1 MIKFPGCSS
10 GSFNSK
16 VIKESNNMAK
26 RSKRYL
32 ESRKVVDSEKKYGI
46 HEAVKLLK
54 LLKPAKFNESVE
66 VAMKLGIDPKQSDQ
80 LIRGSISL
88 PKGIGKSLKVIV
100 FATGEKAA
108 LAKKSG
114 ADEVGAED
122 LVKKVEGRWADF
134 DVAISTSDMM
144 RLVGKLGRVLG
155 PQGKMPSPKSGTV
168 TDDVET
174 AVKEFKAGKIEYR
187 TDAGGNVQA
196 LVGKLS
202 FSDADLEENINTFVK
217 HIMNSRPSSAKGEFV
232 EKVSVS
238 STMSPGIML
247 QV

>member
-1 MIKFPGCSS
+1 
-10 GSFNSK
+10 
-16 VIKESNNMAK
+16 MAK
-26 RSKRYL
+26 KSKRYL

-46 HEAVKLLK
+46 TEAVKLLK
-54 LLKPAKFNESVE
+54 MFKPVKFNESVE

-100 FATGEKAA
+100 FAAGEKAVI
-108 LAKKSG
+108 AKKAG

-122 LVKKVEGRWADF
+122 LVKKVEGGWADF
-134 DVAISTSDMM
+134 DVAISASDMM

-168 TDDVET
+168 TDDIET

-202 FSDADLEENINTFVK
+202 FSDADLEDNINTFVK
-217 HIMNSRPSSAKGEFV
+217 HIVNSRPSSAKGEFV

>member
-1 MIKFPGCSS
+1 MS
-10 GSFNSK
+10 
-16 VIKESNNMAK
+16 K

-32 ESRKVVDSEKKYGI
+32 ESRSVVDFEKKYELK
-46 HEAVKLLK
+46 EAVKILK
-54 LLKPAKFNESVE
+54 SFKQAKFDESVE
-66 VAMKLGIDPKQSDQ
+66 VAMKLGIDAKQSDQ

-100 FATGEKAA
+100 FAAGEKAA
-108 LAKKSG
+108 IAKKSG

-122 LVKKVEGRWADF
+122 LVKKVEGGWTDF
-134 DVAISTSDMM
+134 DVAIASSDMM

-168 TDDVET
+168 TDDIET

-187 TDAGGNVQA
+187 TDAGGNVHSI
-196 LVGKLS
+196 VGKVS
-202 FSDADLEENINTFVK
+202 FLEKDLEENISTFVK
-217 HIMNSRPSSAKGEFV
+217 HIANSRPASAKGVFV

>member
-1 MIKFPGCSS
+1 
-10 GSFNSK
+10 
-16 VIKESNNMAK
+16 MAK

-46 HEAVKLLK
+46 NEAVKLLK

-88 PKGIGKSLKVIV
+88 PRGIGKSLKVIV

-122 LVKKVEGRWADF
+122 LVKKVEGGWADF